1 MDKEIEVV
9 ALEDNLDYVILMELS
24 IDNNKYMV
32 LSREDDPNVVVVRKI
47 INGNNKEYLVKVSKE
62 VEDKVASVIIDNPVG
77 SIREIKITAPSDNIE
92 VETIM
97 R

>member
-32 LSREDDPNVVVVRKI
+32 LSREDDHNVVVVRKI
-47 INGNNKEYLVKVSKE
+47 INENNKEYLVKVSKE
-62 VEDKVASVIIDNPVG
+62 VEDKVKEKFVHDFV
-77 SIREIKITAPSDNIE
+77 TLQ
-92 VETIM
+92 
-97 R
+97 

>member
-47 INGNNKEYLVKVSKE
+47 INENNKEYLVKVSKE
-62 VEDKVASVIIDNPVG
+62 VEDKVKEKFVHDFV
-77 SIREIKITAPSDNIE
+77 TLQ
-92 VETIM
+92 
-97 R
+97 

>member
-32 LSREDDPNVVVVRKI
+32 LSREDDPNVVTVRKI
-47 INGNNKEYLVKVSKE
+47 INENGKEYLVKVSKE
-62 VEDKVASVIIDNPVG
+62 IEDKVKEKFVHDFV
-77 SIREIKITAPSDNIE
+77 TLQ
-92 VETIM
+92 
-97 R
+97 

>member
-47 INGNNKEYLVKVSKE
+47 INENNKEYLVKVSKE
-62 VEDKVASVIIDNPVG
+62 VEDKVKEKFVHDFV
-77 SIREIKITAPSDNIE
+77 TL
-92 VETIM
+92 
-97 R
+97 

>member
-32 LSREDDPNVVVVRKI
+32 LSREDDPNVVAVRKI
-47 INGNNKEYLVKVSKE
+47 INENNKEYLVKVSKE
-62 VEDKVASVIIDNPVG
+62 VEDKVKEKFVHDFV
-77 SIREIKITAPSDNIE
+77 TLQ
-92 VETIM
+92 
-97 R
+97 

>member
-32 LSREDDPNVVVVRKI
+32 LSREDDPNVVAVRKI
-47 INGNNKEYLVKVSKE
+47 INENSKEYLVKVSKE
-62 VEDKVASVIIDNPVG
+62 IEDKVKEKFVHDFV
-77 SIREIKITAPSDNIE
+77 TLQ
-92 VETIM
+92 
-97 R
+97 

>member
-32 LSREDDPNVVVVRKI
+32 LSRDDDPNVVTVRKI
-47 INGNNKEYLVKVSKE
+47 INENGKEYLVKVSKE
-62 VEDKVASVIIDNPVG
+62 IEDKVKEKFVHDFV
-77 SIREIKITAPSDNIE
+77 TLQ
-92 VETIM
+92 
-97 R
+97 